1 MITLQPLSIQEYFK
15 KSKQWVSR
23 VMNGKN
29 GDGGLLGKMPNVIEE
44 DVTSKDEME
53 SIRKKMYRFV
63 GEWNDLAIYEKIAEI
78 ID

>member
-1 MITLQPLSIQEYFK
+1 
-15 KSKQWVSR
+15 
-23 VMNGKN
+23 MNGKN